1 MGIDRYPPL
10 VQYPL
15 LYVERILYRIWLVS
29 QAIPANGRRSFA
41 KIFLE
46 FDGVFQEAEI
56 FINGQQAGRHV
67 GGYTGF
73 QADISSLVQAGDNL
87 VAVRVN
93 NIWKPNVA
101 PRAGEHV
108 FSGGIYRNVRLTKK
122 SPVHI
127 DWYGT
132 FVTTPDLG
140 RNQGKASTVR
150 VETEIC
156 NHSDKDGEYRLVT
169 RILSP
174 EGKVIATVENK
185 ETLAAHSAKTVFQT
199 TKRLRTPSLWHP
211 EHPVLYKVISS
222 LYKGKELLDCDE
234 TAFGFRWF
242 EWTADQGFFL
252 NGKHL
257 FLKAPMYIRTRL
269 AGVMPS
275 PKQPCG
281 EMSA

>member
-1 MGIDRYPPL
+1 MRGDIKGAEQPTYNDREWESTGIPHSFSIPYFMSNEF
-10 VQYPL
+10 YIG
-15 LYVERILYRIWLVS
+15 YGWYRKLFRLTEEDLS
-29 QAIPANGRRSFA
+29 Q

-122 SPVHI
+122 SPIHI

-156 NHSDKDGEYRLVT
+156 NHSDKDGEYAGDPVSQPGRQSDSY
-169 RILSP
+169 R
-174 EGKVIATVENK
+174 GK
-185 ETLAAHSAKTVFQT
+185 
-199 TKRLRTPSLWHP
+199 
-211 EHPVLYKVISS
+211 
-222 LYKGKELLDCDE
+222 
-234 TAFGFRWF
+234 
-242 EWTADQGFFL
+242 
-252 NGKHL
+252 
-257 FLKAPMYIRTRL
+257 
-269 AGVMPS
+269 
-275 PKQPCG
+275 
-281 EMSA
+281 

>member
-1 MGIDRYPPL
+1 M
-10 VQYPL
+10 
-15 LYVERILYRIWLVS
+15 
-29 QAIPANGRRSFA
+29 
-41 KIFLE
+41 
-46 FDGVFQEAEI
+46 
-56 FINGQQAGRHV
+56 
-67 GGYTGF
+67 
-73 QADISSLVQAGDNL
+73 
-87 VAVRVN
+87 
-93 NIWKPNVA
+93 
-101 PRAGEHV
+101 
-108 FSGGIYRNVRLTKK
+108 
-122 SPVHI
+122 
-127 DWYGT
+127 
-132 FVTTPDLG
+132 
-140 RNQGKASTVR
+140 
-150 VETEIC
+150 
-156 NHSDKDGEYRLVT
+156 T